1 MIFKA
6 TNLITQELD
15 KANIRYTVK
24 DDEDSSIVRI
34 SFSVDNGPVASVYFI
49 SRDDDNDV
57 SIRLFHLIDNIAE

>member
-49 SRDDDNDV
+49 PV
-57 SIRLFHLIDNIAE
+57 ILIDSIINISAQHENL